1 MGVHAS
7 FSKRLGIFAAMLV
20 VIVVGLGFRLVDFQ
34 VVRAE
39 EIQEKS
45 LDRRSV
51 TTTLTALRGNIVDA
65 NGQTLAKTVFRY
77 DINAAPKNVGP
88 VRRTVDGVM
97 TERSV
102 MEIAMQL
109 APLVGLDLDE
119 LLARLEGDSE
129 YVNLAKRVD
138 ADIYNQ
144 IKELRVPWIF
154 DDRFADRLYPNGA
167 VAGNLLGFVGSDG
180 TPLAGLERQY
190 NTCLAGVD
198 GQETFERGA
207 EGVRIPTSN
216 VTTQPTQHGG
226 TLNLTI
232 DADLQFFAQ
241 QVLADT
247 VNDLSADWA
256 SAIVI
261 EVATG
266 RILAAA
272 EAPTVDPNAPGNLPP
287 EDRGSRIFQA
297 SFEPGSIMKSIT
309 SAIVLDTNTADEYD
323 TVNAPDRMALGFNN
337 EFIKDSFDHE
347 DYTLSLG
354 GVLRYSSNT
363 GMTNF
368 GLQVDR
374 DVRGDYLEKFGFGKT
389 SPLLFEGESS
399 GILKPSEQWD
409 RRTDVNT
416 LFGQGMAVTTLQM
429 GFAYQAIANKGVRL
443 DPVLVD
449 SCVGPE
455 GEIIFSPNQ
464 GQTRV
469 LSADA
474 AFLNLELMEK
484 VVEFGG
490 VGKTAAIPG
499 YRVGGKTGTAEISEN
514 GVYLDQYAI
523 SFYGVA
529 PIENPRFVVGV
540 TIYKPEGVSNSSR
553 ATPPFKAIMQQAL
566 KHYRVPPSTT
576 ESRNIPSN
584 SNGQVDEND

>member
-1 MGVHAS
+1 MGVHAR
-7 FSKRLGIFAAMLV
+7 FSRRLGIFVAMLL

-39 EIQEKS
+39 EIREKS
-45 LDRRSV
+45 LDRRAV
-51 TTTLTALRGNIVDA
+51 TNTLTALRGEILDS
-65 NGQTLAKTVFRY
+65 NGQTLARTVFRY

-88 VRRTVDGVM
+88 VRRTVDGVL

-102 MEIAMQL
+102 LEIAMQL
-109 APLVGLDLDE
+109 APLLNIGLDE
-119 LLARLEGDSE
+119 LLARLDGDSE

-144 IKELRVPWIF
+144 IKELRVPWLF

-190 NTCLAGVD
+190 NSCLAGVD

-226 TLNLTI
+226 TLNLSI

-247 VNDLSADWA
+247 VNDLGADWA

-261 EVATG
+261 EVETG

-272 EAPTVDPNAPGNLPP
+272 EAPTVDPNSPGSLPA
-287 EDRGSRIFQA
+287 EDRGSRIFQT

-309 SAIVLDTNTADEYD
+309 SAIVLDAGAANEYD
-323 TVNAPDRMALGFNN
+323 TVIAPDRMQLGFNN

-347 DYTLSLG
+347 DFTLTLA
-354 GVLRYSSNT
+354 GVLRFSSNT
-363 GMTNF
+363 GMANF
-368 GLQVDR
+368 GLKVDR
-374 DVRGDYLEKFGFGKT
+374 ETRGEYLGKFGFGAA
-389 SPLLFEGESS
+389 SSLLFEGESS
-399 GILKPSEQWD
+399 GILRKASAWD
-409 RRTDVNT
+409 ARTNVNT

-429 GFAYQAIANKGVRL
+429 GFAYQALANGGVRL
-443 DPVLVD
+443 DPILVD
-449 SCVGPE
+449 SCVSGD
-455 GEIIFSPNQ
+455 GEVLFAPVQ
-464 GQTRV
+464 RGTRV
-469 LSADA
+469 LSTQSAN
-474 AFLNLELMEK
+474 LNLELMEK

-490 VGKTAAIPG
+490 VGKTARISG

-529 PIENPRFVVGV
+529 PIEDPKFVVGI
-540 TIYKPEGVSNSSR
+540 TIYKPVGVSNSAR
-553 ATPPFKAIMQQAL
+553 ATPPFRAIMQQAL

-584 SNGQVDEND
+584 QFGKVDEND